1 MVDQKDGVIM
11 MPRTL
16 SRVGICELQ
25 ESLAVLAKYRQRAR
39 RAAAAK
45 EWASSSAGKAQALK
59 AENEVAR
66 AKFEAMNK
74 PPKTKPSEPYPGT
87 REEFFGDKKK
97 KPAEKAGAGWDL
109 KGKARTLAGYS
120 LLGLGY
126 GAHLAGGSGEPQY
139 ESAGIVARCKLRE
152 QGCLMETPRYMKEF
166 TKLSPKGR
174 KKIWK
179 AVIPEGKTR
188 SLPNAQ
194 LGFGTEKNVH
204 ASVTGRHGDS
214 ATAVFKGDKD
224 KSPEDWRSKFEGK
237 TLKQKYAD
245 MKWLEQKGLGPKML
259 GEHKRGY
266 VMERMRPPTG
276 KNLPALRKLSRK
288 LAGSSNI
295 YTPRI
300 KGAEGQGFARIN
312 TGGKQNALLVDVGI
326 QTQSPKLAPYSHN
339 VLISKRGHAR
349 ISDPIIYKES
359 RVIQDIVARCKLR
372 ENGRVKESWIYGKSD
387 PKYATEAMDVLK
399 RGEEA
404 LPRSVLMKQERGI
417 PAGGASVHALK
428 LRDLRRKFMDER
440 GPQELA
446 NRIGGI
452 KKRRFFTSKTFPKL
466 KTALRSVL

>member
-1 MVDQKDGVIM
+1 MVNQKDGVTM

-25 ESLAVLAKYRQRAR
+25 ESLAVLVKHRQRTR

-66 AKFEAMNK
+66 AKFEAVNK
-74 PPKTKPSEPYPGT
+74 LPKAKPSEPYPGT

-97 KPAEKAGAGWDL
+97 KPAERAGAGWDL

-139 ESAGIVARCKLRE
+139 ESAG
-152 QGCLMETPRYMKEF
+152 
-166 TKLSPKGR
+166 
-174 KKIWK
+174 
-179 AVIPEGKTR
+179 
-188 SLPNAQ
+188 
-194 LGFGTEKNVH
+194 
-204 ASVTGRHGDS
+204 
-214 ATAVFKGDKD
+214 
-224 KSPEDWRSKFEGK
+224 
-237 TLKQKYAD
+237 
-245 MKWLEQKGLGPKML
+245 
-259 GEHKRGY
+259 
-266 VMERMRPPTG
+266 
-276 KNLPALRKLSRK
+276 
-288 LAGSSNI
+288 
-295 YTPRI
+295 
-300 KGAEGQGFARIN
+300 
-312 TGGKQNALLVDVGI
+312 
-326 QTQSPKLAPYSHN
+326 
-339 VLISKRGHAR
+339 
-349 ISDPIIYKES
+349 
-359 RVIQDIVARCKLR
+359 IVARCKLR

-466 KTALRSVL
+466 KTALRSVI